1 MYLVA
6 YDGSLLANAALS
18 RAAAFATKTEAEVL
32 AVAVVPRDAEY
43 AVESGW
49 VPTKKDFDRD
59 AVVSELHQTA
69 VKIAPSASFR
79 AVSLGRLPVPGEIV
93 GELKRIAHEED
104 AEVVFVGSENAG
116 RVVVP
121 LASVGGHVASDDT
134 FDVHIVRH
142 APPTLKKRFPK
153 SDFYLP

>member
-6 YDGSLLANAALS
+6 YDGSLLSNTALS
-18 RAAAFATKTEAEVL
+18 RASALAKQTGSEIL

-43 AVESGW
+43 AVEMGW

-59 AVVSELHQTA
+59 AVVSELHRTA
-69 VKIAPSASFR
+69 VKIAPEASFR
-79 AVSLGRLPVPGEIV
+79 TVSVSRLPVPGEIV
-93 GELKRIAHEED
+93 AELKRVAHEENAD
-104 AEVVFVGSENAG
+104 TVFVGSENAG

-121 LASVGGHVASDDT
+121 LASVGGSVASDDT
-134 FDVHIVRH
+134 YDVHIVRH
-142 APPTLKKRFPK
+142 APPAVKKRFPK